1 MNATDAR
8 IAASMYSI
16 LMAVTN
22 VAQGVGM
29 FITGALSDLT
39 GFMLLF
45 IVMGAINLLAIPF
58 ISTIE
63 KGKVAVTN

>member
-1 MNATDAR
+1 MNATDTR

-29 FITGALSDLT
+29 FITGTLSDLT
-39 GFMLLF
+39 SFFVLF
-45 IVMGAINLLAIPF
+45 VIMGAVNLLAIPF
-58 ISTIE
+58 IGTIE
-63 KGKVAVTN
+63 KGK